1 MSSSIFPRQ
10 YLQLAW
16 QVLDF
21 CQKNNY
27 KITVAESCTGGLLSA
42 IITEI
47 AGSSAVFEMG
57 FVSYGNNFKQQI
69 LQVNSQILAQEGA
82 VSFAVAKEMAENS
95 LKITKANFSIAIS
108 GIAGE
113 DAIFKL
119 NNTSQNTSFKPVGLV
134 YIAVASTLANTM
146 LKEFYFVGNR
156 NKIRLLAIKN
166 ALEMI
171 LYQFSFLNT

>member
-1 MSSSIFPRQ
+1 MFSQQ

-42 IITEI
+42 LLTEI

-69 LQVNSQILAQEGA
+69 LQVNSQILAEKGA
-82 VSFAVAKEMAENS
+82 VSFAVAQEMAENS
-95 LKITKANFSIAIS
+95 LKITKANFAIAIS

-113 DAIFKL
+113 DAMFKIS
-119 NNTSQNTSFKPVGLV
+119 NTPKNTEKNTSVKKNGLV
-134 YIAVASTLANTM
+134 YIAVASTLAETQV
-146 LKEFYFVGNR
+146 KEFNFTGNR
-156 NKIRLLAIKN
+156 TQIRLLAIKT
-166 ALEMI
+166 ALE
-171 LYQFSFLNT
+171 LVLDYLKL

>member
-1 MSSSIFPRQ
+1 MSFSIFPQ
-10 YLQLAW
+10 HYLQLAW

-27 KITVAESCTGGLLSA
+27 TITVAESCTGGLLSA
-42 IITEI
+42 LLTEI
-47 AGSSAVFEMG
+47 AGSSTVFEMG
-57 FVSYGNNFKQQI
+57 FISYGNNFKQQI

-95 LKITKANFSIAIS
+95 LKITKANFAIAIS

-113 DAIFKL
+113 DAMFKL
-119 NNTSQNTSFKPVGLV
+119 NNKSQNKSFKPTGLV
-134 YIAVASTLANTM
+134 YIALASTLANTVV
-146 LKEFYFVGNR
+146 KEFCFIGNR
-156 NKIRLLAIKN
+156 NEIRLLAVKN

-171 LYQFSFLNT
+171 L

>member
-1 MSSSIFPRQ
+1 MFSQQ

-42 IITEI
+42 LLTEI

-69 LQVNSQILAQEGA
+69 LQVNSQILAEKGA
-82 VSFAVAKEMAENS
+82 VSLAVAKEMAENS
-95 LKITKANFSIAIS
+95 LKITKANFAIAIS

-113 DAIFKL
+113 DAMFKIP
-119 NNTSQNTSFKPVGLV
+119 NTSQNSPKNISVKKNGLV
-134 YIAVASTLANTM
+134 YIAVASNLANTQV
-146 LKEFYFVGNR
+146 KEFNFTGNR
-156 NKIRLLAIKN
+156 NQIRLLAIKT

-171 LYQFSFLNT
+171 LFHFTM

>member
-42 IITEI
+42 LLTEI

-57 FVSYGNNFKQQI
+57 FVSYANNFKQQI

-95 LKITKANFSIAIS
+95 LKITKANFAIAIS

-119 NNTSQNTSFKPVGLV
+119 NNTPPSSSSFKTNGLV
-134 YIAVASTLANTM
+134 YIAVASTLKNTNV
-146 LKEFYFVGNR
+146 KEFCFVGNR
-156 NKIRLLAIKN
+156 SEIRLLAIKN
-166 ALEMI
+166 ALEMLLI
-171 LYQFSFLNT
+171 L

>member
-42 IITEI
+42 LLTEI
-47 AGSSAVFEMG
+47 AGSSAV
-57 FVSYGNNFKQQI
+57 S
-69 LQVNSQILAQEGA
+69 
-82 VSFAVAKEMAENS
+82 ENS
-95 LKITKANFSIAIS
+95 LKITKANFAIAIS

-119 NNTSQNTSFKPVGLV
+119 NNTPPSSSSFKTNGLV
-134 YIAVASTLANTM
+134 YIAVASTLKNTNV
-146 LKEFYFVGNR
+146 KEFCFVGNR
-156 NKIRLLAIKN
+156 SEIRLLAIKN
-166 ALEMI
+166 ALEMLLI
-171 LYQFSFLNT
+171 L

>member
-42 IITEI
+42 LLTEI

-57 FVSYGNNFKQQI
+57 FVSYANNFKQQI
-69 LQVNSQILAQEGA
+69 FNVYDIQRCSVLQLLHVRDVSCTAQRRRYFG
-82 VSFAVAKEMAENS
+82 SS
-95 LKITKANFSIAIS
+95 
-108 GIAGE
+108 
-113 DAIFKL
+113 
-119 NNTSQNTSFKPVGLV
+119 
-134 YIAVASTLANTM
+134 STN
-146 LKEFYFVGNR
+146 E
-156 NKIRLLAIKN
+156 
-166 ALEMI
+166 
-171 LYQFSFLNT
+171 